1 MENIKTQGISLPK
14 LGLGTFRMQGDA
26 CRAAVESALE
36 LGYRHLDT
44 AEMYGNEEAIG
55 AALAASK
62 VARKD
67 LHVTTKVWNENL
79 APDAIRRAF
88 DASLKKL
95 RLDHVD
101 LYLVHWPARNM
112 NLPAMFETLMKLKEE
127 GRTRAIGVAN
137 FNIAL
142 LKTVVEE
149 IKAPIACNQVEY
161 HVMLDQTPLRNY
173 LTAKSIPL
181 VAYCPLAQGRVASDE
196 ALAAIGRKH
205 NASAAQVALKWLL
218 DQDGVAAIPKASR
231 AESQQANLDALK
243 VQLDDADRK
252 AIAALPKDKRCV
264 NPGLRRRGIDGDS
277 RLFRPPE
284 LKVFATHAAV
294 VQSILGRIQGRS
306 RKCVKPLSFPMLAR
320 DWQSPAVAGSIL
332 PLRCRWRPTP
342 SSTPSSAPAS
352 PRTMSKTAISAIAR
366 MARRIS
372 AVRPRC
378 WPACRSRP
386 PAFPSTASARRACR
400 PSRWPPTR
408 SARTAPIASSPAASK
423 ASRSPAA
430 ARPRN

>member
-1 MENIKTQGISLPK
+1 MENLQTQGISLPR

-26 CRAAVESALE
+26 CRAAVESALG

-55 AALAASK
+55 AALAASR
-62 VARKD
+62 VARSD
-67 LHVTTKVWNENL
+67 LHVTTKVWHENL

-101 LYLVHWPARNM
+101 LYLVHWPSRNM
-112 NLPAMFETLMKLKEE
+112 NLPAIFETLMRLKQE

-137 FNIAL
+137 FTTAL
-142 LKTVVEE
+142 LKTVVED

-161 HVMLDQTPLRNY
+161 HVMLDQTRLRQY

-196 ALAAIGRKH
+196 TLAKIGRKH

-243 VQLDDADRK
+243 VRLDDDDRK
-252 AIAALPKDKRCV
+252 AVAALPKDRRCV
-264 NPGLRRRGIDGDS
+264 NPAFG
-277 RLFRPPE
+277 
-284 LKVFATHAAV
+284 
-294 VQSILGRIQGRS
+294 
-306 RKCVKPLSFPMLAR
+306 
-320 DWQSPAVAGSIL
+320 PA
-332 PLRCRWRPTP
+332 WD
-342 SSTPSSAPAS
+342 
-352 PRTMSKTAISAIAR
+352 
-366 MARRIS
+366 
-372 AVRPRC
+372 
-378 WPACRSRP
+378 
-386 PAFPSTASARRACR
+386 
-400 PSRWPPTR
+400 
-408 SARTAPIASSPAASK
+408 
-423 ASRSPAA
+423 
-430 ARPRN
+430 